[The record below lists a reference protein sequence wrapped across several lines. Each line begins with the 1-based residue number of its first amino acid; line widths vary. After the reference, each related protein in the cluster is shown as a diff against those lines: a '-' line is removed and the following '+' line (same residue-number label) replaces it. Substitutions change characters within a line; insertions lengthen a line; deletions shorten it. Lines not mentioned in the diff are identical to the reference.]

1 MVEHMENNNL
11 IEDSQHGFV
20 RGRSCA
26 TNLIEFFDYVTSI
39 VDGGGAADAVFLD
52 FAKAFDKVPKKRL
65 LEKIRSIG
73 IGGKVYTW
81 IENWLSGRKQRVVLE
96 GEGSDWDDVTSGVPQ
111 GSVLG
116 PVLFLIFIRDL
127 DRATVG
133 GTRVKKFADN
143 TKAANQLRNEAD
155 RADLQQTLDNMMDWA
170 SKWGMEFNRKKCK
183 VMHFGAA
190 NPKHQY
196 SMGGHILDEITE
208 EKDVGVTVSNN
219 LKPGAHCSRAAKT
232 ATVVLGQIGRS
243 FKYRDKK
250 IFPRLYTRYV
260 RPHLEFSSTA
270 WSPWLQKDI
279 DTLEK
284 VQKRAVSMVNGLT
297 GATYAEKLA
306 EIGLDSLSDRRAEA
320 DLVQM
325 YKIIHG
331 FSTVNKRYWFDM
343 ATRTVNITRMAANE
357 LCVKIPFARTDKR
370 KNFYTVRI
378 GEMWNGLPKNIRA
391 AKSVAH
397 FKRIYRTYAQSNH
410 RGPGE
415 T

>member
-65 LEKIRSIG
+65 LEKTRSIG

-96 GEGSDWDDVTSGVPQ
+96 GEGSDREDVTSGVPQ

-127 DRATVG
+127 DRATVS
-133 GTRVKKFADN
+133 GTRVKKFADD
-143 TKAANQLRNEAD
+143 TKAANQLRNDAD
-155 RADLQQTLDNMMDWA
+155 RAELQQTLDNMMDWA
-170 SKWGMEFNRKKCK
+170 CKWGMEFNRKKCK
-183 VMHFGAA
+183 VMHFGAG

-208 EKDVGVTVSNN
+208 EKDVGVTVSHN

-250 IFPRLYTRYV
+250 
-260 RPHLEFSSTA
+260 SS
-270 WSPWLQKDI
+270 PD
-279 DTLEK
+279 
-284 VQKRAVSMVNGLT
+284 
-297 GATYAEKLA
+297 
-306 EIGLDSLSDRRAEA
+306 
-320 DLVQM
+320 
-325 YKIIHG
+325 
-331 FSTVNKRYWFDM
+331 
-343 ATRTVNITRMAANE
+343 
-357 LCVKIPFARTDKR
+357 C
-370 KNFYTVRI
+370 
-378 GEMWNGLPKNIRA
+378 IR
-391 AKSVAH
+391 VML
-397 FKRIYRTYAQSNH
+397 
-410 RGPGE
+410 GP